1 MDFGFSQSQK
11 DVSELARR
19 VFTEDVDPARRWR
32 RLAEAGLLG
41 VGIPEEHGGAGGGLL
56 ELCALL
62 EEQGRATAEA
72 PIMPAL
78 LTAMTLAEHGMHPWL
93 PALASGE
100 VVLTAGFSQT
110 EKCVLTT
117 DRRVT
122 PTESLTASHLDLS
135 TGFPKVIGTVSM
147 VAAADRARRV
157 LLVTDGG
164 LVLVDPR
171 AAGATLA
178 PQTITTG
185 ETVWQLTLRSVEC
198 EPVATGATA
207 VEKLL
212 ARATVCLCALE
223 LGVAERALAMT
234 AAYTTQR
241 KQFERP
247 IATFQAV
254 SQRAAD
260 AYIDVEAM
268 RLTMWRAA
276 WLVAEGRDATAA
288 IAIAKLWACE
298 AGHRVVYAAQHLHG
312 GIGFDVAY
320 PLGRSYLWSKYLE
333 LTLGSAGSHLAR
345 LGAELARS
353 PR

>member
-93 PALASGE
+93 PALASGD

-117 DRRVT
+117 DRRVIGV
-122 PTESLTASHLDLS
+122 ASI
-135 TGFPKVIGTVSM
+135 VQ
-147 VAAADRARRV
+147 AADRARRV

-171 AAGATLA
+171 APGATLA

>member
-1 MDFGFSQSQK
+1 
-11 DVSELARR
+11 
-19 VFTEDVDPARRWR
+19 
-32 RLAEAGLLG
+32 
-41 VGIPEEHGGAGGGLL
+41 
-56 ELCALL
+56 
-62 EEQGRATAEA
+62 
-72 PIMPAL
+72 
-78 LTAMTLAEHGMHPWL
+78 
-93 PALASGE
+93 
-100 VVLTAGFSQT
+100 
-110 EKCVLTT
+110 
-117 DRRVT
+117 
-122 PTESLTASHLDLS
+122 
-135 TGFPKVIGTVSM
+135 
-147 VAAADRARRV
+147 
-157 LLVTDGG
+157 
-164 LVLVDPR
+164 
-171 AAGATLA
+171 
-178 PQTITTG
+178 
-185 ETVWQLTLRSVEC
+185 
-198 EPVATGATA
+198 
-207 VEKLL
+207 
-212 ARATVCLCALE
+212 
-223 LGVAERALAMT
+223 MT

>member
-122 PTESLTASHLDLS
+122 
-135 TGFPKVIGTVSM
+135 GTVSM

-171 AAGATLA
+171 APGATLA